1 MSETNIDEV
10 IKELDLLVKKTF
22 KLFTEAGYTI
32 NITSSITCQASDYQ
46 RVPVGPLDN
55 EGLEKHRAFLSPDSV
70 TCDIK
75 IRKDLKGSD

>member
-10 IKELDLLVKKTF
+10 MKELDLLVKQTYN
-22 KLFTEAGYTI
+22 LFTEAGYTI
-32 NITSSITCQASDYQ
+32 NIKSSIACLASDYQ

-55 EGLEKHRAFLSPDSV
+55 EGLEKHREFLSPDSV

-75 IRKDLKGSD
+75 IRKDLKESN